1 VKNKVTEKEF
11 IERYKLERSIYESW
25 GNYLKDYILRELRNE
40 YVNLDKIL
48 KVPVSCRT
56 KDIESLVTKAFY
68 RKKDYKDPYQD
79 ITDKVGI
86 RFVVMTERQVDSI
99 SRIIESCVNWLKY
112 SKDVDYN
119 ILREVHPEEF
129 DYQSQHYI
137 VKNLNEIK
145 LDEYTIPQ
153 DTPCEIQIR
162 TLEQHAYAEVSH
174 ELFYKKNCA
183 QDGKALR
190 LLARTAAFNEQS
202 DELFGRMYDMIENQD
217 IYYNDFM
224 KILTDR
230 YNFVYNN
237 DKLNRTIYDDI
248 EPLITKYGI
257 DAEKITR
264 YILDKP
270 FVLEQIKEK
279 QWEILFNQPVV
290 LVLYYLVEG
299 FNNELSSVWQYTENV
314 LDPIRADLGIATD

>member
-1 VKNKVTEKEF
+1 MKNKVTEKEF
-11 IERYKLERSIYESW
+11 IERYKFERPVFEAW
-25 GNYLKDYILRELRNE
+25 GNYLKEYIMRELKNE

-68 RKKDYKDPYQD
+68 RNKMYKDPYQD

-86 RFVVMTERQVDSI
+86 RFVVMTERQIDSI
-99 SRIIESCVNWLKY
+99 SRIIESCVSWLKY

-119 ILREVHPEEF
+119 ILREMHPEEF
-129 DYQSQHYI
+129 EYQSRHYI

-145 LDEYTIPQ
+145 LYEYTIPQ

-174 ELFYKKNCA
+174 ELFYKKNCV
-183 QDGKALR
+183 QDNMALR

-230 YNFVYNN
+230 YNFVYDN
-237 DKLNRTIYDDI
+237 DKLNRTLYDDI

-257 DAEKITR
+257 SADEIIQ

-270 FVLEQIKEK
+270 FILEQIKEK
-279 QWEILFNQPVV
+279 QGRILFNQPVV
-290 LVLYYLVEG
+290 LVLYYLVESY
-299 FNNELSSVWQYTENV
+299 NNELSSIWQYTEDV
-314 LDPIRADLGIATD
+314 LDPIKADLGIAID